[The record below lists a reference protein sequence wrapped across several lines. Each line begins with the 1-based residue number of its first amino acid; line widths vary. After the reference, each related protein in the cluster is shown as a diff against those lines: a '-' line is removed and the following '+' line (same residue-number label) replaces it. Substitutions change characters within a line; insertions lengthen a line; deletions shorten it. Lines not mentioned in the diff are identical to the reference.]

1 MKFDIDRYKEIID
14 TLSRNRSRTFLT
26 GFGIFWGIFM
36 LLIMLGGGNGLKA
49 ILSQNFAGFTS
60 DAVIV
65 GTNRTT
71 KPYGGFKRDR
81 SWNLD
86 QTDIEAIKALVPE
99 SGIVTMMDAEWGGSI
114 SYDENTYNGIIK
126 GLSYEYAGV
135 ESPQLLFG
143 RSLNEVDCEQERKVC
158 VIGKRVWS
166 NLFPN
171 EEDPTGKYIKVKDS
185 QFQVIG
191 VDGRNS
197 GINING
203 SPDQSVVIPY
213 NLMNKLYNKGG
224 KFDILCMTAK
234 EGADSEIMQEKV
246 RGLLCRRHTIAP
258 DDKNAIMMLDT
269 KKIFTI
275 VDNLFKGVNIL
286 VILVG
291 LGTLLAGAIG
301 VSNIMMVTVK
311 ERTTEIGIRRA
322 IGATPKMILSQI
334 ITESIG
340 LTLIA
345 GMLGILF
352 SVLILWGAGNIVS
365 SMPDISSGISFQIG
379 FWTGI
384 AVLALLVVL
393 GVLAGLA
400 PALRAMNIKPVDAM
414 REE

>member
-1 MKFDIDRYKEIID
+1 
-14 TLSRNRSRTFLT
+14 
-26 GFGIFWGIFM
+26 
-36 LLIMLGGGNGLKA
+36 
-49 ILSQNFAGFTS
+49 
-60 DAVIV
+60 
-65 GTNRTT
+65 
-71 KPYGGFKRDR
+71 
-81 SWNLD
+81 
-86 QTDIEAIKALVPE
+86 
-99 SGIVTMMDAEWGGSI
+99 
-114 SYDENTYNGIIK
+114 
-126 GLSYEYAGV
+126 
-135 ESPQLLFG
+135 
-143 RSLNEVDCEQERKVC
+143 
-158 VIGKRVWS
+158 
-166 NLFPN
+166 
-171 EEDPTGKYIKVKDS
+171 
-185 QFQVIG
+185 
-191 VDGRNS
+191 
-197 GINING
+197 
-203 SPDQSVVIPY
+203 
-213 NLMNKLYNKGG
+213 
-224 KFDILCMTAK
+224 
-234 EGADSEIMQEKV
+234 MQEKV
-246 RGLLCRRHTIAP
+246 SGLLCRRHTIAP